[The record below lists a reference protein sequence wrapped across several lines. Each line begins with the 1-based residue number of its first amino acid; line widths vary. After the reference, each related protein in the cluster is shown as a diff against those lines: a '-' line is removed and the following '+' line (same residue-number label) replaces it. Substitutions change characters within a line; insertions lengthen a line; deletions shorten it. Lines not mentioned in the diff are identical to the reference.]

1 MTSAATPEMDLG
13 LCDDLLAQAKRLGA
27 SGADVT
33 AAESQGFAAGV
44 RLRAVETLKQ
54 SSGRLVGLRLFA
66 GTRSASSATSDL
78 RPAAL
83 RKLVEDTWALA
94 RHTAEDPDAGLPEAG
109 PAPFPKAEGL
119 FDEAIGKLGTE
130 QKLDMATAC
139 ENAALSAD
147 PRLLNSEGA
156 ECEAGAAHVLY
167 ADSRGFR
174 GEYRGSHISLSVSPV
189 AKEGGKM
196 QVDSWWSA
204 TRSLKDLE
212 KPEEIGRTAAKRVL
226 RKLGGRKGKTCQ
238 VPVVFDP
245 VTAGRL
251 LGSLCGAVSGA
262 SVYRRMSF
270 LADRLGET
278 IASPEVTV
286 VDDALLPGGLGSR
299 PFDAEGI
306 PSRRT
311 PVIEQGKLLG
321 YLCDTYAARK
331 LKTASTASA
340 ARGPGDSVG
349 AAPSNFFLLP
359 GKAAPESIVAGV
371 PDGLYVT
378 ELMGFGVNG
387 VTGDYSQG
395 AAGMWIEQ
403 GRLAYPVEEITI
415 AGNLLRMLKDID
427 AVGNDLVHRGTV
439 DAPTLRIARMTVAGN

>member
-1 MTSAATPEMDLG
+1 MMDLN

-27 SGADVT
+27 TSADVT
-33 AAESQGFAAGV
+33 AAESQGFTAGV

-54 SSGRLVGLRLFA
+54 SSERLVGLRLFA
-66 GTRSASSATSDL
+66 GKRSASSATSDL
-78 RPAAL
+78 SPAAL

-94 RHTAEDPDAGLPEAG
+94 RHTAEDPDAGLPEATA
-109 PAPFPKAEGL
+109 APFPQIENL
-119 FDEAIGKLGTE
+119 FDAAIGKLGTE
-130 QKLDMATAC
+130 RKLDMATAC
-139 ENAALSAD
+139 ENAALSGD
-147 PRLLNSEGA
+147 PRLVNSEGA
-156 ECEAGAAHVLY
+156 ECEAGAGRVLY

-189 AKEGGKM
+189 AKEGEKM

-204 TRSLKDLE
+204 TRSLKNLE
-212 KPEEIGRTAAKRVL
+212 KPEEVGRTAAKRVL

-251 LGSLCGAVSGA
+251 LRSLCGAVSGS

-311 PVIEQGKLLG
+311 PVIERGKLQSF
-321 YLCDTYAARK
+321 LCDAYAARK
-331 LKTASTASA
+331 LKTSSTASA
-340 ARGPGDSVG
+340 ARGPGESVG
-349 AAPSNFFLLP
+349 VAPSNFFLLP
-359 GKAAPESIVAGV
+359 GKASPESSVAGV

-378 ELMGFGVNG
+378 DLMGFGVNG

-395 AAGMWIEQ
+395 AAGMWIEK

-415 AGNLLRMLKDID
+415 AGNLLQMLKDID
-427 AVGNDLVHRGTV
+427 AVGSDLVHRGTV
-439 DAPTLRIARMTVAGN
+439 DAPTLRIARMTIAGN